1 MSDPGMEFP
10 KPNDFD
16 DMKPKG
22 PKFSSERFV
31 VLGLVLFGALF
42 LGLAAELWPKDAD
55 LQQLFSLSPFMQVA
69 EPTETD
75 EMRQQIMANLQQGD
89 TEQALL
95 LAGKLIEIDPKVG
108 YFERGRIHFLMKK
121 FAEAENDFTKLIEV
135 SPKDADA
142 YKLRAICRLQLDQR
156 DKALEDAAKIAEIE
170 PREGQLLIGEIHEDA
185 KNYDKA
191 VEAYTKLI
199 EIDPA
204 HIAGY
209 LKRYQAYLAK
219 NDFEKALA
227 DANKIVDIQPAQGY
241 ILKGDALAK
250 LGKSEEAIKSYG
262 DALGHDPTNATALN
276 NRAYHLALMKKD
288 LKDAERDIAEAIEIA
303 GEEGQPAYVDT
314 RGYIAYLQGRFK
326 DALADFNLALD
337 SAEKMKASE
346 EFSAEI
352 FFHRGLVHRKL
363 GEKDLAQKD
372 FDKAKKLGF
381 KWTEEP
387 EPVGG
392 EI

>member
-1 MSDPGMEFP
+1 MEFP

-22 PKFSSERFV
+22 PKLSPERFV
-31 VLGLVLFGALF
+31 VLGLILFGALF
-42 LGLAAELWPKDAD
+42 LGLATELWPKDAG
-55 LQQLFSLSPFMQVA
+55 LEQLLSLSPFQKIA
-69 EPTETD
+69 EPTESD
-75 EMRQQIMANLQQGD
+75 EIKQQINASLQEGD
-89 TEQALL
+89 VEQAILL
-95 LAGKLIEIDPKVG
+95 SGKLIEIDPKAG
-108 YFERGRIHFLMKK
+108 YFERGRIHFLLKK
-121 FAEAENDFTKLIEV
+121 FAEAETDFTKLIEAA
-135 SPKDADA
+135 PKEADA

-156 DKALEDAAKIAEIE
+156 DKALEDAAKIAEFE
-170 PREGQLLIGEIHEDA
+170 PREGQLLIGEIHEEA

-191 VEAYTKLI
+191 IEAYTKLI

-204 HIAGY
+204 QSVSYI
-209 LKRYQAYLAK
+209 KRYQAYLAK
-219 NDFEKALA
+219 NDYEKALA
-227 DANKIVDIQPAQGY
+227 DANKIVDLQPAQGY

-250 LGKSEEAIKSYG
+250 LGKSEDAIKAYG

-288 LKDAERDIAEAIEIA
+288 LKDAARDIAEAIEIA

-326 DALADFNLALD
+326 DALSDFNLALD

-363 GEKDLAQKD
+363 GETDLAKKD
-372 FDKAKKLGF
+372 FEKAKKLGF